1 MWRFASLW
9 ILPSHFPTGYY
20 AIQVKE
26 KKVKKEKQKESIKSG
41 LGLIVLST
49 LSHSTRRNRLNGFR
63 DYNRGNSRLINSVHG
78 MNNATLI
85 DNKRGNG
92 IREGGLFQSHSCF
105 SRRSRGWRA
114 DFFSLFLLF
123 LLRGNVIFKKKA
135 KVLAFRTRS
144 YPPPSTTRLEVS
156 RCEDN
161 LYALGTFKKLS
172 MEDHFSCSCLFCYGR
187 SPRWDIYD

>member
-1 MWRFASLW
+1 MTKCDVSRAFGWA

-92 IREGGLFQSHSCF
+92 IREGGLFQP
-105 SRRSRGWRA
+105 
-114 DFFSLFLLF
+114 LVLLF
-123 LLRGNVIFKKKA
+123 LE
-135 KVLAFRTRS
+135 
-144 YPPPSTTRLEVS
+144 EVARVKSGFFFSFSSFSSS
-156 RCEDN
+156 RECN
-161 LYALGTFKKLS
+161 
-172 MEDHFSCSCLFCYGR
+172 
-187 SPRWDIYD
+187 I